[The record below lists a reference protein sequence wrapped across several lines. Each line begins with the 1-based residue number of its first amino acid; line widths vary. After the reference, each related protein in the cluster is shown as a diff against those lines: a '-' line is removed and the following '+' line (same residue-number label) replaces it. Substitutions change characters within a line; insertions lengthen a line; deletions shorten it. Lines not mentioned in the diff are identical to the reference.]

1 METLGHR
8 LTSVD
13 DEHHVWGE
21 HERNAISAE
30 PGKLLSVSKE
40 LAKVDVEEVAGG
52 LDHDVVVVTISDAH
66 DVGDDA
72 VASTRS
78 REVLDSRLKLK
89 RALVVLLQPSIE
101 DPCLKSPGDS
111 SSQGLNL
118 SKSFRILNKLN
129 NPSFPTGGNTLKG
142 KSFDISK
149 RFQLGKQ
156 P

>member
-72 VASTRS
+72 VASTRP

-118 SKSFRILNKLN
+118 SKSF
-129 NPSFPTGGNTLKG
+129 
-142 KSFDISK
+142 
-149 RFQLGKQ
+149 
-156 P
+156 